1 LVPRSKPMKGKIG
14 SYKELLG
21 RQKQLKALLDAK
33 KDLIRS
39 DMELLR
45 VETKPASDL
54 LGALSHSARKRRLL
68 AIGLGLVAR
77 RVFRNLVVMKT
88 PWFVRPIVRYLDENS
103 RLNFK
108 MLIKRFRH
116 RISSI
121 LQRNPG
127 KATNE
132 GVEIQKTEQ

>member
-1 LVPRSKPMKGKIG
+1 MKGKIG

-54 LGALSHSARKRRLL
+54 LG
-68 AIGLGLVAR
+68 
-77 RVFRNLVVMKT
+77 
-88 PWFVRPIVRYLDENS
+88 P
-103 RLNFK
+103 
-108 MLIKRFRH
+108 
-116 RISSI
+116 
-121 LQRNPG
+121 
-127 KATNE
+127 
-132 GVEIQKTEQ
+132 